1 MYISRN
7 LRMGRAIQVPGFGV
21 FTLTAPE
28 VQLEVKKSVFNRLKL
43 KLFQLKDTFKG

>member
-7 LRMGRAIQVPGFGV
+7 LRMGRAIQIPGFGV

-28 VQLEVKKSVFNRLKL
+28 VQLEVKNRISMEFNSVIPM
-43 KLFQLKDTFKG
+43 KDTFKG